1 MSKLFCIMGK
11 SASGKDTIFKRLV
24 QDETLNLKTVVS
36 YTTRPMREGE
46 QEGVEYHFVSLQTL
60 ETLRNEGR
68 VIECRD
74 YYTVHGLWN
83 YFMVDDGQID
93 FSGHRDSVI
102 IGTLESYQKIR
113 EYFGKEHVIP
123 IYVYVEDG
131 LRLSRALEREKQQ
144 TVPGYAEMC
153 RRFLADTEDFSEERL
168 KQCEIERIYENLD
181 METCLKEIRKDILK
195 FRDNEVS

>member
-24 QDETLNLKTVVS
+24 QDRELDLKTVVS

-46 QEGVEYHFVSLQTL
+46 QEGVEYHFVSPRMLSAFRDKGQ
-60 ETLRNEGR
+60 

-74 YYTVHGLWN
+74 YHTVHGLWS

-93 FSGHRDSVI
+93 FSGARDSVI

-113 EYFGKEHVIP
+113 DFFGKEHVVP

-131 LRLSRALEREKQQ
+131 LRLSRALERERQQ
-144 TVPGYAEMC
+144 ENPGYAEMC
-153 RRFLADTEDFSEERL
+153 RRFLADTEDFSEEKIAAAGITRKFQNVDL
-168 KQCEIERIYENLD
+168 EECVEEIAEYI
-181 METCLKEIRKDILK
+181 KHA
-195 FRDNEVS
+195 

>member
-1 MSKLFCIMGK
+1 MSKLFCIMGR

-46 QEGVEYHFVSLQTL
+46 REGVEYHFVSPQTL
-60 ETLRNEGR
+60 EKLRNEGQ

-74 YYTVHGLWN
+74 YHTVHGLWN

-93 FSGHRDSVI
+93 FSGFRDSVI
-102 IGTLESYQKIR
+102 IGTLESYEKIR
-113 EYFGKEHVIP
+113 EFFGKEHVIP
-123 IYVYVEDG
+123 IYIYVEDG
-131 LRLSRALEREKQQ
+131 LRLTRALEREKQQ
-144 TVPGYAEMC
+144 TVPDYAEMC
-153 RRFLADTEDFSEERL
+153 RRFLADAEDFSEERL
-168 KQCEIERIYENLD
+168 KQCEIDCRYENLD
-181 METCLKEIRKDILK
+181 MEACLKEIRKDILK

>member
-24 QDETLNLKTVVS
+24 QDEVLNLKTVVS

-46 QEGVEYHFVSLQTL
+46 QEGVEYHFVSPQTL

-74 YYTVHGLWN
+74 YHTVLGLWN

-93 FSGHRDSVI
+93 FSGFRDYRNVGILSENPGIFWQRTCHSDLCLCGRRASVVPGV
-102 IGTLESYQKIR
+102 GT
-113 EYFGKEHVIP
+113 GKTAGCA
-123 IYVYVEDG
+123 G
-131 LRLSRALEREKQQ
+131 LRRD
-144 TVPGYAEMC
+144 VPAVPRRH
-153 RRFLADTEDFSEERL
+153 RRFFRRA
-168 KQCEIERIYENLD
+168 IET
-181 METCLKEIRKDILK
+181 M
-195 FRDNEVS
+195 

>member
-24 QDETLNLKTVVS
+24 QDRALDLKTVVS
-36 YTTRPMREGE
+36 YTTRPRRDGE
-46 QEGVEYHFVSLQTL
+46 REGVEYHFVSPQMLK
-60 ETLRNEGR
+60 ELREAGR

-74 YYTVHGLWN
+74 YHTVHGLWS

-93 FSGHRDSVI
+93 FSGSRDSII

-113 EYFGKEHVIP
+113 EFFGKEHVIP
-123 IYVYVEDG
+123 IYVHVEDG

-144 TVPGYAEMC
+144 AVPGYAEMC
-153 RRFLADTEDFSEERL
+153 RRFLADTEDFSEEKLRA
-168 KQCEIERIYENLD
+168 CEICRIYENLD
-181 METCLKEIRKDILK
+181 MEICLEEIRKDILK
-195 FRDNEVS
+195 FR

>member
-24 QDETLNLKTVVS
+24 QDEVLNLKTVVS

-46 QEGVEYHFVSLQTL
+46 QEGVEYHFVSPQTL

-74 YYTVHGLWN
+74 YHTVHGLWN

-93 FSGHRDSVI
+93 FSGFRDSVI

-113 EYFGKEHVIP
+113 KFFGKEHVIP

-144 TVPGYAEMC
+144 AAPGYAEMC

>member
-24 QDETLNLKTVVS
+24 QDKALDLKTVVS

-46 QEGVEYHFVSLQTL
+46 QGGVEYHFVSPQMLK
-60 ETLRNEGR
+60 EFREAGR

-74 YYTVHGLWN
+74 YHTVHGLWS

-93 FSGHRDSVI
+93 FSGQRDSII

-113 EYFGKEHVIP
+113 EFFGKEHVVP
-123 IYVYVEDG
+123 IYVHVEDG

-144 TVPGYAEMC
+144 EVPGYAEMC
-153 RRFLADTEDFSEERL
+153 RRFLADMEDFSKEKL
-168 KQCEIERIYENLD
+168 KACEICRVYENLD
-181 METCLKEIRKDILK
+181 METCLEEIRKDILK
-195 FRDNEVS
+195 FR